1 MPMAQCEFSY
11 KRNGDDT
18 VRCQLLNRNGDC
30 CGNVKFCRMTNHWE
44 NNSGWER
51 CPIRL
56 RGIELGKE
64 KKDGKQ
70 V

>member
-11 KRNGDDT
+11 KRGADDT
-18 VRCQLLNRNGDC
+18 VRCTLLNRNGDC

-44 NNSGWER
+44 NSGDWEK
-51 CPIRL
+51 CPIRK
-56 RGIELGKE
+56 RGIELEKE
-64 KKDGKQ
+64 KKNGKQ